1 MIEEFS
7 MNPTGKTL
15 TLLTLMLATCFPVIS
30 KAQIPAVPAAFPN
43 QACTPGQLHYRQAGM
58 GRITNIVYHNGHLYT
73 NNVAG
78 GDVREFLFA
87 NVNDP
92 GSLFLNADTGLVSL
106 ANQGNHGHFKI
117 GDYASSHWR
126 AAYQRTGVGVNLM
139 DAPDPPDWVSW
150 QDQPAAPDSGSIRI
164 FYPWSVPFN
173 WLQYGPTPA
182 TARLYRADELLAEW
196 EPLGDH
202 GIAGNSILLGNMLFI
217 TSDATMRGIAAYD
230 ISPVFND
237 PPEDPVL
244 VDRLNGLIGGYM
256 GAIWQ
261 DYLVL
266 AGGSDR
272 DILQIVDISDPT
284 DMRLIQTFDLR
295 GNDDLNAGTNVPY
308 VQTQDEFI
316 FTRRH
321 KINLETLQIVHEFDE
336 VGDNRPAGSVAG
348 QIDTSQYLLPLG
360 NLLITGGYSFDGRDA
375 IGVWCHQT
383 TPDTRGPYVGHHIP
397 QDGQV
402 NYPLGAPISLVIA
415 EELESFTIVN
425 GESLIVR
432 PVGGQP
438 IDVWHAF
445 SHDGVLT
452 ITPKQYFTADTTYEV
467 IIPAGGIKDAA
478 GNGIEGYSFSFSTGG
493 GLAGV
498 NSAPAITT
506 FDASQSP
513 ASPGQTINFTAA
525 ATDPEGDPVEY
536 RYVLGDG
543 TPTTAWSSVS
553 DISHSFAATG
563 HFNVKLQVR
572 DIKPNGTSSVVTS
585 TRTQTV
591 VNTIA
596 LTPPT
601 NSSMLALDAA
611 NQLLWTVNPDN
622 DSVSRISTQSNT
634 LLSEIDLSALHPG
647 VDRFK
652 PRSVALDANGQAWVV
667 SQDANLIT
675 VLNDQG
681 QYVDHIDTG
690 YGSQPQS
697 VLASS
702 DGLTM
707 YVALGHG
714 GMNEAKNGAV
724 VKYDALTGNE
734 LDRTEVGPLP
744 RAMALTG
751 DGQDLFVAEF
761 MARDNHAVIWQL
773 NAASMNV
780 DNTLNLLRD
789 RGLSGIDSGGSDG
802 PGVPNYLASLTISP
816 DHQWLWYTAIKAD
829 TFRGEYFQQQGD
841 INLPSSHDTTLRSML
856 GRIDLQSNPPS
867 EPEFVG
873 FNGIPSRMD
882 VDNSDSPSSITFNST
897 GDYVFVTL
905 QGNNTVAAFDDLAVR
920 DNVGQSSVWR
930 ALSGAAPQASLY
942 DPANQALWVKN
953 FMSRD
958 LTRYELTAFF
968 NSGTVQLN
976 PLTVASTQHE
986 ALPADVL
993 AGKQFFYFAG
1003 NNPVG
1008 QNEMSFEGYISCAS
1022 CHIDGSHD
1030 GRVWDFT
1037 QRGEG
1042 LRNTTDLRGRRGTG
1056 HGNVHWS
1063 ANFDEIQDFVLDIV
1077 NHFGGTG
1084 FLPDGQSPNASLGAP
1099 NALTATEL
1107 DQLSDYVTS
1116 LSSSSIPPSPYRNDD
1131 GSLTTAAQQG
1141 ATVFTNLGCD
1151 GCHQPGNDY
1160 QNSQLGANPQL
1171 HDVGTLRDSSGQR
1184 LGAVLNGID
1193 TPTLLGV
1200 WETAPYFHDGSA
1212 PTLED
1217 VFVVAGGHNLQAEN
1231 AVLSGGAF
1239 EPQFIEYNQDSSS
1252 YGTFVQLPGT
1262 ITYNQVDG
1270 GSGGTSALEIRV
1282 IGSDNQTVDLT
1293 VNVNGNNHTLSIP
1306 PSNIRLDW
1314 QPARLEGVMLNN
1326 GTGNT
1331 ISFSYGGNQE
1341 VLIDEVI
1348 ISTADDLL
1356 MAAPHRAASNL
1367 SPNDF
1372 ADLLAYIR
1380 SLDGTNSVVP
1390 TDLIFA
1396 DGFD

>member
-1 MIEEFS
+1 ML
-7 MNPTGKTL
+7 KTCHAL
-15 TLLTLMLATCFPVIS
+15 ALLATLAAFTPFTS
-30 KAQIPAVPAAFPN
+30 HAQIPAVPAAFPN
-43 QACTPGQLHYRQAGM
+43 QACTPGQLHYRQTGM
-58 GRITNIVYHNGHLYT
+58 GRITNIVYHNGHIYT

-78 GDVREFLFA
+78 GDVREFLF
-87 NVNDP
+87 NDFNDP

-150 QDQPAAPDSGSIRI
+150 QDQLAAPDSGSIRI

-182 TARLYRADELLAEW
+182 TARLYRAEELLAEW
-196 EPLGDH
+196 EPLGEH

-217 TSDATMRGIAAYD
+217 TSDATMRGVAAYD
-230 ISPVFND
+230 ISPVFNT
-237 PPEDPVL
+237 PPEDPIL
-244 VDRLNGLIGGYM
+244 VDRLNGLIGGYL

-295 GNDDLNAGTNVPY
+295 GDDDLNAGTNVPY

-336 VGDNRPAGSVAG
+336 VGDNRPAGSVSG
-348 QIDTSQYLLPLG
+348 EIDTSQYLLPLG
-360 NLLITGGYSFDGRDA
+360 NLLISGGYSFAGRDA
-375 IGVWCHQT
+375 IGVWCHQA

-397 QDGQV
+397 ADGQA
-402 NYPLGAPISLVIA
+402 NFPTGAPISLVIA

-438 IDVWHAF
+438 IDVWHSF

-452 ITPKQYFTADTTYEV
+452 ITPKAYFTEDTTYEV
-467 IIPAGGIKDAA
+467 IIPAGGIKDPA

-493 GLAGV
+493 AVSGS
-498 NSAPAITT
+498 NSAPTI
-506 FDASQSP
+506 QSFTSSLSP
-513 ASPGQTINFTAA
+513 SAPGQNVDFAA
-525 ATDPEGDPVEY
+525 TATDPEGDPIEY

-543 TPTTAWSSVS
+543 TPATSWSSS
-553 DISHSFAATG
+553 ALISHSFTESG

-572 DIKPNGTSSVVTS
+572 DLKPNGTSSVVTS

-591 VNTIA
+591 VSSPPG
-596 LTPPT
+596 TPPT
-601 NSSMLALDAA
+601 NSSMMALDSS

-622 DSVSRISTQSNT
+622 DSVALINTQNQQ
-634 LLSEIDLSALHPG
+634 LVAEVELAALHPQIN
-647 VDRFK
+647 RFK
-652 PRSVALDANGQAWVV
+652 PRSVALDNNQNAWVV
-667 SQDANLIT
+667 STDANLISIIT
-675 VLNDQG
+675 PQG
-681 QYVDHIDTG
+681 QLLDSIDTG
-690 YGSQPQS
+690 YGSQPQA
-697 VLASS
+697 VLSSAS
-702 DGLTM
+702 GLDI
-707 YVALGHG
+707 YVTLARRALGD
-714 GMNEAKNGAV
+714 ASNGSV
-724 VKYDALTGNE
+724 VRYDATSRNE
-734 LDRTEVGPLP
+734 VDRTELGPMP
-744 RAMALTG
+744 RAMALSG
-751 DGQDLFVAEF
+751 NGQDLYVAEF
-761 MARDNHAVIWQL
+761 MARDNHAVVYQL
-773 NAASMNV
+773 DTAGMTIS
-780 DNTLNLLRD
+780 NTINLLRD
-789 RGLSGIDSGGSDG
+789 RGLSGLDSGGSDG
-802 PGVPNYLASLTISP
+802 PGVPNYIANLTISP
-816 DHQWLWYTAIKAD
+816 DHAWLWYTAIKAD
-829 TFRGEYFQQQGD
+829 TFRGLYFQQQTD
-841 INLPSSHDTTLRSML
+841 YNLPSTHDSTLRSML
-856 GRIDLQSNPPS
+856 GRVDLNATPPH
-867 EPEFVG
+867 EPEFFG
-873 FNGIPSRMD
+873 FNGIPSRLD
-882 VDNSDSPSSITFNST
+882 VDNADSPSSITFNAT

-905 QGNNTVAAFDDLAVR
+905 QGNDTVGAFDDLAVR
-920 DNVGQSSVWR
+920 DNVAQSTVWR
-930 ALSGAAPQASLY
+930 AATGAAPQACLF
-942 DPANQALWVKN
+942 DPVNQQLWIKN

-958 LTRYELTAFF
+958 LTRLDLAAFF
-968 NSGTVQLN
+968 NSGVLQFNPITV
-976 PLTVASTQHE
+976 STTQNE

-993 AGKQFFYFAG
+993 AGKQAFYFAG

-1037 QRGEG
+1037 QRGED

-1063 ANFDEIQDFVLDIV
+1063 ANFDEIQDFVLDMV

-1084 FLPDGQSPNASLGAP
+1084 FLPAGESPNASFGPP
-1099 NALTATEL
+1099 NALRSVEL
-1107 DQLSDYVTS
+1107 DQLSAYVTS
-1116 LSSSSIPPSPYRNDD
+1116 LSSASIPPSPYRDD
-1131 GSLTTAAQQG
+1131 TGSLTTEAIQG
-1141 ATVFTNLGCD
+1141 SAHFTILGCA
-1151 GCHQPGNDY
+1151 GCHQPDNDY
-1160 QNSQLGANPQL
+1160 QNSQLGVNAQL

-1184 LGAVLNGID
+1184 LDGPLLGID

-1212 PTLED
+1212 PALAD
-1217 VFVVAGGHNLQAEN
+1217 VFVVAGGHNIQAETG
-1231 AVLSGGAF
+1231 VISGGASIP
-1239 EPQFIEYNQDSSS
+1239 EFIEYNQDSSS
-1252 YGTFVQLPGT
+1252 YGEFVRLPGT
-1262 ITYNQVDG
+1262 ISLNQVEG
-1270 GSGGTSALEIRV
+1270 GSGGLSALEIRV
-1282 IGSDNQTVDLT
+1282 IGSDNQQVDLT
-1293 VNVNGNNHTLSIP
+1293 VNVNGSNHVLNIP
-1306 PSNIRLDW
+1306 PSGIRLDW
-1314 QPARLEGVMLNN
+1314 RPARLEGVMLNS
-1326 GTGNT
+1326 GTNNT

-1356 MAAPHRAASNL
+1356 MAAPHRAASTL
-1367 SPNDF
+1367 SPNEF
-1372 ADLLAYIR
+1372 AELLAYIR
-1380 SLDGTNSVVP
+1380 SLDGTDSVVP

-1396 DGFD
+1396 NGFD